1 MALLLPPT
9 FSPPFRIYSKFNHCM
24 LPSLCWSILNLFF
37 SWFFIPFLPSS
48 SRVSQPVNWMS
59 SLFNFSTIFHFST
72 LVIFSRLLFNMLQA
86 QNCSQEGDYGRQ
98 KSSHYRRIIQRGH
111 TLLEHNHLQL
121 PAHKITHRDS
131 QKYQQV
137 LKRIKKHWLMQGHTT
152 STRKQSK
159 VPRSTRLWTKPPAW
173 GFAAIAANFLPN
185 HQLQDFREG
194 GKCWRALALLLSPHC
209 LLCSWFK
216 LEIDIVIFGHSEKKD
231 NPHSGNIDSGINQY
245 LTIQTWLSS

>member
-1 MALLLPPT
+1 MAPLLPPT
-9 FSPPFRIYSKFNHCM
+9 FSPPFHIYSKFNHCM

-37 SWFFIPFLPSS
+37 SWFFFLSFHLHPESHSLLTVCPLFSIFPQFSIFPPSS
-48 SRVSQPVNWMS
+48 FSPVFFS
-59 SLFNFSTIFHFST
+59 ICCKLKIVPKKAITVVKSLHITVGLYRGAT
-72 LVIFSRLLFNMLQA
+72 LCLSITTY
-86 QNCSQEGDYGRQ
+86 NCLRTKLY
-98 KSSHYRRIIQRGH
+98 
-111 TLLEHNHLQL
+111 T
-121 PAHKITHRDS
+121 DS

-137 LKRIKKHWLMQGHTT
+137 LKRINKHWLMQGHTT

-173 GFAAIAANFLPN
+173 GFAAIAANFLSN

-216 LEIDIVIFGHSEKKD
+216 LEINIVIFGHS
-231 NPHSGNIDSGINQY
+231 
-245 LTIQTWLSS
+245 T